1 MNGGMSVSRNTLW
14 NRGIALGL
22 GSKLGRNKHTFKE
35 VNIEW
40 NKISNK
46 ELEQRLDKLAEVIY
60 SYLCQQYQ
68 SNKSF
73 NQQDIP
79 KQRTGTD
86 D

>member
-1 MNGGMSVSRNTLW
+1 M
-14 NRGIALGL
+14 GL

-40 NKISNK
+40 NKISSK
-46 ELEQRLDKLAEVIY
+46 EFEQRLDKLAELIY
-60 SYLCQQYQ
+60 FYLCQQYQ
-68 SNKSF
+68 SNKSL